1 MKPVSLSTLLLSA
14 LLPITQ
20 AASLRQITT
29 PFGPNPR
36 NLTFHLLVP
45 DTLPPN
51 PAILVNPHWC
61 HGTAQAAYAGSQW
74 ATLAARHGFIVIYP
88 GHSPA
93 SSDQCWDVSSKE
105 TLTHDGGGDSLGIVS
120 MVRWTLARHGADARR
135 VFVTGVSSGGM
146 MTQVLLGAY
155 PDVFAA
161 GAAFAGVPFGCY
173 APAGRDN
180 AGVYGHWSGECAS
193 GEVVKTP
200 VEWAAL
206 VDAAWPG
213 YEGWRPKVQIF
224 HGTRDEVVSYTN
236 HGEGV
241 KLWTEVLGLGST
253 PVRVVSNT
261 PLRGW
266 TKSVYGESGWLEAY
280 SAEGVPH
287 DIKVQEDTVM
297 GFFQLNCTSG
307 CFSWGRGGPN
317 VSITTLPGSTTS
329 SRTTTTSTSA
339 SSPSITAIPTT
350 EAATAFVAAAAE
362 AAAEQAL

>member
-1 MKPVSLSTLLLSA
+1 MKPTSLSTLILSA
-14 LLPITQ
+14 LVPIAH
-20 AASLRQITT
+20 AATLQQITA

-61 HGTAQAAYAGSQW
+61 HGTAQAAYVGSQW

-120 MVRWTLARHGADARR
+120 MVRWTLDRHAADPRR

-180 AGVYGHWSGECAS
+180 AGVYGYWNGECAT

-200 VEWAAL
+200 AEWAGL
-206 VDAAWPG
+206 VEAAWPG
-213 YEGWRPKVQIF
+213 YDGWRPKVQIF
-224 HGTRDEVVSYTN
+224 HGTRDEVVSYVN
-236 HGEGV
+236 HAEGV
-241 KLWTEVLGLGST
+241 KLWTEVLGLAST
-253 PVRVVSNT
+253 PVEVVSNI
-261 PLRGW
+261 PLTGW
-266 TKSVYGESGWLEAY
+266 TKSVYGEIELHERLLFVG
-280 SAEGVPH
+280 
-287 DIKVQEDTVM
+287 TRR
-297 GFFQLNCTSG
+297 
-307 CFSWGRGGPN
+307 SWCVDNGPAGLHGKYDCGRILSIYRNPNHESYHYIYDHNFCGG
-317 VSITTLPGSTTS
+317 
-329 SRTTTTSTSA
+329 R
-339 SSPSITAIPTT
+339 
-350 EAATAFVAAAAE
+350 
-362 AAAEQAL
+362 